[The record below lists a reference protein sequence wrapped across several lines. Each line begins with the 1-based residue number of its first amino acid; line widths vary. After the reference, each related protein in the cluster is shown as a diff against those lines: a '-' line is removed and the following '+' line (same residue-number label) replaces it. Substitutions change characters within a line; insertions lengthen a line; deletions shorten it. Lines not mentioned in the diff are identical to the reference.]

1 MTTHCTERCANRKT
15 NTPRKLTTCSPQN
28 HPELKKENPLNRTMK
43 FLWAGVQN
51 VCVFRGSLKKTHA
64 KMMCLLG
71 GCVCWFP
78 DLFHPTNSSSFFAHL
93 AGLSKARTMFMF
105 TKLSEETRLRMF
117 FFSGNL
123 GPAIFSLIPWM
134 LSPRTTMRSWGAW
147 FFPVWQMPPCVTTLG
162 VDGCQKMWPKNQW
175 HAGFCHQHQQFMSED
190 NGWSCTD
197 ELIPDC

>member
-117 FFSGNL
+117 FFSQGFFGGEN
-123 GPAIFSLIPWM
+123 SLM
-134 LSPRTTMRSWGAW
+134 DVTLQTTMVLRWW
-147 FFPVWQMPPCVTTLG
+147 FG
-162 VDGCQKMWPKNQW
+162 V
-175 HAGFCHQHQQFMSED
+175 
-190 NGWSCTD
+190 
-197 ELIPDC
+197 